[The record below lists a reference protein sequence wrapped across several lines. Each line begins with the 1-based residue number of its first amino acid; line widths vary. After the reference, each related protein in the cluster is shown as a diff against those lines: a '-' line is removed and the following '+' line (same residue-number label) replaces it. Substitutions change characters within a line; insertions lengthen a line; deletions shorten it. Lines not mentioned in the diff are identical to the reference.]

1 VGCCGG
7 RYLWIRG
14 LLPAAAVQDA
24 RVAALAE
31 LAELRPDKFA
41 AGVPPQQ
48 GLAAPGATN
57 LGLLGERER
66 EREREWTW
74 GGSRG
79 RWKGPLPLNSPHDIE
94 S

>member
-7 RYLWIRG
+7 RYLLIRG

-66 EREREWTW
+66 ERERERVDL
-74 GGSRG
+74 GGLTREVE
-79 RWKGPLPLNSPHDIE
+79 RALALKQPT
-94 S
+94 

>member
-1 VGCCGG
+1 
-7 RYLWIRG
+7 LIRG

-66 EREREWTW
+66 ERERERVDL
-74 GGSRG
+74 GGLTREVE
-79 RWKGPLPLNSPHDIE
+79 RALALKQPT
-94 S
+94 